1 MFEEE
6 LLELLKEFYE
16 TEKFEFTES
25 TKDCISEVLIY
36 KTDHGYVGIKRRS
49 AYYSIFKVKPYKDN
63 YMCYYNVDL
72 CRLSFKNGCT
82 ILKKLTEDWYEIEKK
97 IIKGKKFDLDKMFL
111 IAKLGG

>member
-36 KTDHGYVGIKRRS
+36 KTDHGYVGIKKRS
-49 AYYSIFKVKPYKDN
+49 AYYSIFKVRPYKDN
-63 YMCYYNVDL
+63 YMYYYNVDL
-72 CRLSFKNGCT
+72 CRLSFKNGYT
-82 ILKKLTEDWYEIEKK
+82 ILKKLTEDWSEIEKK
-97 IIKGKKFDLDKMFL
+97 VIKGKKFDLDKMFV